1 MSDTISNRHSRT
13 RRILGTDPFLRI
25 QNAQIAIFG
34 LGGVGGAAFEALV
47 RAGVSHIFVVD
58 PDRFEASNLNR
69 QFLSS
74 TDVLGRQKVDVAVA
88 YAARIAPDCFVE
100 GLPLFYLPEEV
111 NRIPFDCFD
120 FVIDC
125 IDTVSAKISLA
136 EECAKRR
143 IPIVSAMG
151 AGNRLY
157 AEQLRI
163 APLEETYGCALAR
176 VLRHALK
183 KRGIHGLLTVFSPEP
198 PKISPEVALEA
209 TPTQRRVTPGSM
221 PYLPS
226 VSGLLLAE
234 VAILSLAGLRELP
247 IPQIKPRI

>member
-1 MSDTISNRHSRT
+1 MSDTFSNRHSRT
-13 RRILGTDPFLRI
+13 RRILGTDALLRI

-58 PDRFEASNLNR
+58 PDRFEESNLNR
-69 QFLSS
+69 QLLSS
-74 TDVLGRQKVDVAVA
+74 TDVLGRRKIDVAVA
-88 YAARIAPDCFVE
+88 HAARIAPDCCVE
-100 GLPLFYLPEEV
+100 GLPLFYLPEEA
-111 NRIPFDCFD
+111 NRIPFDRFD

-143 IPIVSAMG
+143 IPLVSAMG

-157 AEQLRI
+157 AEQLCI
-163 APLEETYGCALAR
+163 APLEETHGCALAR

-183 KRGIHGLLTVFSPEP
+183 KRGIRGLLTVFSPEP
-198 PKISPEVALEA
+198 DKISLDVDAEA
-209 TPTQRRVTPGSM
+209 APAQRRVVPGSM

-234 VAILSLAGLRELP
+234 VVLLSFAGLREMP
-247 IPQIKPRI
+247 IPQLDDLA

>member
-13 RRILGTDPFLRI
+13 RRILGTDALLRI
-25 QNAQIAIFG
+25 QNAQVAIFG

-58 PDRFEASNLNR
+58 PDRFEESNLNR

-74 TDVLGRQKVDVAVA
+74 TDVLGRRKVDVAAA
-88 YAARIAPDCFVE
+88 YAARIAPDCCVE
-100 GLPLFYLPEEV
+100 GLPLFYLPEEAS
-111 NRIPFDCFD
+111 RIPFDRFD

-143 IPIVSAMG
+143 IPLVSAMG
-151 AGNRLY
+151 AGNRLH
-157 AEQLRI
+157 AEQLCI
-163 APLEETYGCALAR
+163 APLEETHGCALAR

-183 KRGIHGLLTVFSPEP
+183 KRGIRGLLTVFSPEP
-198 PKISPEVALEA
+198 PTISHEEDNKT
-209 TPTQRRVTPGSM
+209 TPAQGRVVPGSM

-234 VAILSLAGLRELP
+234 VAILSLAGLREMP
-247 IPQIKPRI
+247 VPQIKSRI